1 MFSPAAAK
9 PVNPPVNNPSP
20 VAKPLNPPVNNASPA
35 AIPPA
40 PIPDDAIFQQ

>member
-9 PVNPPVNNPSP
+9 PVNPPAND
-20 VAKPLNPPVNNASPA
+20 ASPA

-40 PIPDDAIFQQ
+40 PIPDDAIVPAIAPIF